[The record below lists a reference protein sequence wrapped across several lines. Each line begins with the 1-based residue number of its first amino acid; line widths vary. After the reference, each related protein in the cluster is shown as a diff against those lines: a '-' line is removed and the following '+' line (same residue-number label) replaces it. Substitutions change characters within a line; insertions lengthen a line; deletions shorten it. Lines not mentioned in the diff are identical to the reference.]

1 MQPLDKDVLGPFKS
15 KWHLTSRKYTQ
26 ESEEQKKAKSA
37 LEIFQSTLSTL
48 VRQRYADQLVEG
60 IDLEG
65 QSPCFDVN
73 KKLHD
78 KSYPFDRGF
87 KNGADIKVAHIMT

>member
-1 MQPLDKDVLGPFKS
+1 M
-15 KWHLTSRKYTQ
+15 
-26 ESEEQKKAKSA
+26 
-37 LEIFQSTLSTL
+37 TL

-73 KKLHD
+73 TKLHD